1 MKNLQGLLAFVETA
15 AAGSLT
21 GAALRLDLSP
31 AAVSKSLARLEQQL
45 GVRLFNRST
54 RRLAI
59 TPEGQR
65 FLLDARAALRLLDQ
79 AVADVS
85 QSAQEPAGRTRISVG
100 IAFGQRWVLPALPAI
115 TARHPR
121 LVIDIDLDNRPVDLV
136 AEGFDIGIRG
146 GFIEDSSLIARR
158 VCALPLVLLAS
169 PAYLRRAGVPA
180 TPEDLSA
187 HRCATVRFATGQSPV
202 WRFQLPRGKAIEI
215 VPQPALTSNDPE
227 ALIDL
232 ALADAGIVQAGLHHA
247 LPYLRRGMLK
257 VLLPGVHD
265 PGSREIVVHY
275 PHRQYLAPRVR
286 VVVDALLAHF
296 DAVADLRLTLADVLA
311 AEPGC
316 VAAAALAG
324 QSPARPRK
332 SSVVSPRPFG
342 RQPGGL
348 KR

>member
-21 GAALRLDLSP
+21 AAALRLDLSP

-65 FLLDARAALRLLDQ
+65 FLVDARAALRLLDQ

-85 QSAQEPAGRTRISVG
+85 QSAHAPAGRTRISVG
-100 IAFGQRWVLPALPAI
+100 IAFGRRWVLPALPAI
-115 TARHPR
+115 TAQHPQ
-121 LVIDIDLDNRPVDLV
+121 LTIDVDLDNRPVDLV

-146 GFIEDSSLIARR
+146 GQIEDSSLIARR
-158 VCALPLVLLAS
+158 VCALPVVLLAS
-169 PAYLRRAGVPA
+169 PAYLRRAGAPTSV
-180 TPEDLSA
+180 EDLSA
-187 HRCATVRFATGQSPV
+187 HRCAAVRFASGQAPV
-202 WRFQLPRGKAIEI
+202 WRFVRPRGRPIEFT
-215 VPQPALTSNDPE
+215 PQPALTTSDPE
-227 ALIDL
+227 TLVDL

-247 LPYLRRGMLK
+247 LPHLRRGTLK
-257 VLLPGVHD
+257 LLLPELHD
-265 PGSREIVVHY
+265 PGGREVVVHY

-296 DAVADLRLTLADVLA
+296 KAATDLHLSVADILAEV
-311 AEPGC
+311 PGC
-316 VAAAALAG
+316 AATAAPAGRRRTAAAALR
-324 QSPARPRK
+324 SERIDP
-332 SSVVSPRPFG
+332 
-342 RQPGGL
+342 
-348 KR
+348 